1 MKQFKKTIL
10 AGALMVVA
18 GGAHANL
25 ATQLST
31 NTATSGSNEAFLV
44 AFDAAYV
51 NSDSSLGRT
60 FNLDL
65 GTTFGAL
72 LASPSTALATFIGGK
87 DLSTDANWA
96 TFIGA
101 GATSS
106 ITYGVFAAG
115 DLSGNPGTN
124 PNKGAFYTGT
134 ATPLIPPT
142 GDWYTTISA
151 IDTQAGDINSGLSVT
166 NALGQNTPHQNTV
179 TGVSSVILNTDSIQ
193 SGQANGHNPLSQF
206 FGAMAYDP
214 SVAYGASENFYHGAT
229 HLGSVVSHGGAT
241 PKDQIALTDISN
253 VGTFNLSGNALAFT
267 PAVTAVPLP
276 AAVWLFGAGLMG
288 FLRLNRRKSV

>member
-25 ATQLST
+25 ATQLYPD
-31 NTATSGSNEAFLV
+31 TATSGSNEAFLV

-134 ATPLIPPT
+134 ATPVIPST
-142 GDWYTTISA
+142 GDWATTISA

-229 HLGSVVSHGGAT
+229 HLGSVVSHGVAT

-253 VGTFNLSGNALAFT
+253 VGTFNLSGNTLTF
-267 PAVTAVPLP
+267 VPLP

-288 FLRLNRRKSV
+288 VLRLNRRKSV